1 MRVRVTNDG
10 PFGWNF
16 CATEDV
22 APATRDANIFPELLA
37 GEALGEGAWAL
48 DEGAAAAEE
57 APADEAP
64 TEELAPEPA
73 APACEPPPPEPESEP
88 EPKISLNCS
97 GIEALLSDCSLS

>member
-1 MRVRVTNDG
+1 MTVRVRVTNDG

-37 GEALGEGAWAL
+37 GEAL

-57 APADEAP
+57 APAEEAP
-64 TEELAPEPA
+64 TEELAPD
-73 APACEPPPPEPESEP
+73 
-88 EPKISLNCS
+88 PKISLNCS